1 MGLWLFYHIY
11 SFTPYGGQ
19 TINHEGKR
27 RSCDGPMD
35 RTEDNPIGQIA
46 PNWVPRW
53 SSAAVQ
59 VHTTTSCMFYREQ
72 LGSALPRAGPVY

>member
-1 MGLWLFYHIY
+1 MGLLLFYHIY

-35 RTEDNPIGQIA
+35 RTEVNQIGQKLGPA
-46 PNWVPRW
+46 LKGPALELPTLGC
-53 SSAAVQ
+53 SST
-59 VHTTTSCMFYREQ
+59 HNNT
-72 LGSALPRAGPVY
+72 L